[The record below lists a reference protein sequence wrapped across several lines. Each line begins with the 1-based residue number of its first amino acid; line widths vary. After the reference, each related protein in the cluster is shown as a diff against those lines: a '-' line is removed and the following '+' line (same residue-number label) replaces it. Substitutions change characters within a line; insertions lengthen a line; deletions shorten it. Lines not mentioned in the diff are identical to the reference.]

1 MEKKR
6 KKKEIEEEKRRG
18 GEEGEKRKWRKKGER
33 KRKGKEKENWERREK
48 TGGNEG
54 GKEAPFPVSEHAVP
68 PGTGNMNSY
77 DHTQHFLQRSSRSI
91 HSNPRT
97 PGSLRH
103 LKHSPAAKLPFLLAL
118 QTEANI
124 PLLQNLAV
132 KALFWFTSS
141 S

>member
-1 MEKKR
+1 M
-6 KKKEIEEEKRRG
+6 EIEEEKRRG